1 MAEVMLSK
9 GIIQRRR
16 MQDEFTVPCCLPLAH
31 LPDPHPA
38 ECTVGYIDVDGFIS
52 PNLFPEIARRLCE
65 LKFQAGAGADHS
77 RLRPGAPQ
85 IFRNRVELR
94 SDGSTLV
101 SVSLFPASGSQFR
114 MLRVAVT
121 GASEDL
127 AQKELNNTASELSSI
142 MGFATEAAQL
152 KPMTAE
158 ELKKHKCLRHVDW
171 AGIQDAERFIRCTP
185 CLKQGCKA
193 QCKFCRLSDL
203 VEERFIADL
212 SEDLRQVVDQ
222 CSLQSLCRPDGSF
235 RFGQMVFP
243 GDVDLEEYLI
253 VDIGQGGKAVAI
265 APEAED
271 RNEAAREL
279 QILLQKLCKKFE
291 RAGKSPGRPTVYWGG
306 LKAGGLVWSVP
317 DVLHGSKHD
326 DKGAVVRLQDVLT
339 NGRSR
344 AAKMDFYAK
353 TDLFKAKTT
362 SPQAR
367 YVEVTN
373 VIRFGYSSGTGLIDP
388 VTPEKDFL
396 GAVEMCMREYSG
408 PHPKAMKLATQMQP
422 DYTPVSRLG
431 C

>member
-1 MAEVMLSK
+1 M
-9 GIIQRRR
+9 
-16 MQDEFTVPCCLPLAH
+16 
-31 LPDPHPA
+31 
-38 ECTVGYIDVDGFIS
+38 
-52 PNLFPEIARRLCE
+52 
-65 LKFQAGAGADHS
+65 
-77 RLRPGAPQ
+77 
-85 IFRNRVELR
+85 
-94 SDGSTLV
+94 
-101 SVSLFPASGSQFR
+101 
-114 MLRVAVT
+114 
-121 GASEDL
+121 
-127 AQKELNNTASELSSI
+127 
-142 MGFATEAAQL
+142 
-152 KPMTAE
+152 
-158 ELKKHKCLRHVDW
+158 
-171 AGIQDAERFIRCTP
+171 
-185 CLKQGCKA
+185 
-193 QCKFCRLSDL
+193 
-203 VEERFIADL
+203 
-212 SEDLRQVVDQ
+212 
-222 CSLQSLCRPDGSF
+222 
-235 RFGQMVFP
+235 
-243 GDVDLEEYLI
+243 
-253 VDIGQGGKAVAI
+253 DIGQGGKAVAI

-396 GAVEMCMREYSG
+396 GAVEMCMREYSD